1 MNMNSELNTA
11 SKVEKFIA
19 PPVNIRETKDA
30 IIVEAE
36 MPGVEKSGLEV
47 SVNAD
52 ELVIVGRKAK
62 VPEAG
67 NPLWKEIPK
76 DDFRR
81 VFSLGDHVNRS
92 DITASFDSGILSL
105 RLGKAED
112 IKPKKIE
119 VDFH

>member
-1 MNMNSELNTA
+1 MNSELNTA

-36 MPGVEKSGLEV
+36 MPGVEKNGLEV
-47 SVNAD
+47 SVDAD
-52 ELVIVGRKAK
+52 ELMIIGRKAK
-62 VPEAG
+62 VTSPG
-67 NPLWKEIPK
+67 NPLWNEISGH
-76 DDFRR
+76 DFRR

-92 DITASFDSGILSL
+92 DIRASFDAGILSL

-112 IKPKKIE
+112 VKPKKIE
-119 VDFH
+119 VEFK

>member
-1 MNMNSELNTA
+1 MNSELDTS
-11 SKVEKFIA
+11 SKVEKFVA

-47 SVNAD
+47 SVDAD
-52 ELVIVGRKAK
+52 ELVIIGRKGK
-62 VPEAG
+62 DSLAG
-67 NPLWKEIPK
+67 NPLWSEIPK
-76 DDFRR
+76 HDFRR

-105 RLGKAED
+105 RLGKSED
-112 IKPKKIE
+112 VKPKKIE
-119 VDFH
+119 VEFK